1 MSPNKPARCIDP
13 ELLSILAC
21 PETHQGLEEASQAE
35 IDALNAKIAAGKI
48 KNQGGKPVTEG
59 LEAGLVR
66 QDRKRIYPIKEGIPV
81 LLIDEGI
88 PL

>member
-1 MSPNKPARCIDP
+1 VSPKNPARSIDP

-21 PETHQGLEEASQAE
+21 PETHQGLREASQAE
-35 IDALNAKIAAGKI
+35 LDQLNAKIAAGEV
-48 KNQGGKPVTEG
+48 KNQAGKPVGEK

-66 QDRKRIYPIKEGIPV
+66 EDKRRIYPIKEGIPV